1 MRAECRD
8 SLHEF
13 LEPGGFVE
21 DGVCGG
27 GGADALTCGD
37 DGGPGFDG
45 EVDVDGDVAVGF
57 VVAEQGV
64 VGGVG
69 GEGFEVCSG
78 VD

>member
-1 MRAECRD
+1 MRANGGD
-8 SLHEF
+8 TLHEV

-21 DGVCGG
+21 ERVGGG
-27 GGADALTCGD
+27 GGADALAGSN

-45 EVDVDGDVAVGF
+45 KVDVDGDVAVGF
-57 VVAEQGV
+57 VVAEEGV

-69 GEGFEVCSG
+69 GEGFEVCGG